1 MNTRI
6 LTLALL
12 LTTIFGCAYHATD
25 VTQDSEPT
33 HEPTEPDLVAEYHL
47 DVSGLVWFCP
57 TPEPIPEPIPTCPE
71 LNDCADVEAYLQRG
85 ADVLGGMVADS
96 PEYTAFK
103 ACMAE
108 EVRGCTF
115 PGEPAC
121 PPLDECSGWLDYL
134 AEHGP
139 RIEGLDPHSAGYRHQ
154 RDCILGE
161 YVRTCCAE
169 ANPTKCVSVFE

>member
-1 MNTRI
+1 MNTRL
-6 LTLALL
+6 LTLALFL
-12 LTTIFGCAYHATD
+12 LATTFGCAYHATE
-25 VTQDSEPT
+25 VTYEDPI
-33 HEPTEPDLVAEYHL
+33 HEPSEPDLVAEYHL

-57 TPEPIPEPIPTCPE
+57 MPPTHPNPSSCPE
-71 LNDCADVEAYLQRG
+71 LDHCSNVEEYLRDG
-85 ADVLGGMVADS
+85 ANVLGGMVADS

-139 RIEGLDPHSAGYRHQ
+139 RIELLDPGSAGYRHQ
-154 RDCILGE
+154 RDCLLGE
-161 YVRTCCAE
+161 YARACCAE
-169 ANPTKCVSVFE
+169 DNPTKCVSVFE